1 MQFSFG
7 AVDSKAVK
15 SDLLVVV
22 SGASTDWK
30 EALTHRL
37 EADTIKSLA
46 ALAKRREF
54 TGKAGQKFSAA
65 AALGNTAVEVV
76 VIGSGESF
84 TTQKFLDLGGD
95 IAREAN
101 RLKAKSADVLLG
113 DLGRSADEVASLL
126 VRGAHLG
133 SYRYT
138 PYKTEKAAAHSLK
151 KVRLTFLAEEKV
163 SSSALSKAATRA
175 TVIAEGVM
183 HARSL
188 VNMPPADLYPD
199 SFAKE
204 AAKMAKSAGL
214 KLKVFKEAELKKMKM
229 NLLLGVGQG
238 SVRPPR
244 LIHFTY
250 EPASAKD
257 KKKKPIVLVGKGIT
271 FDSGGLSLK
280 PSAAMLDM
288 KIDMGGAA
296 AVFGAMYVVGK
307 LKPNRPVHGL
317 LSCAENMPSGNA
329 IKLGD
334 VIKGA
339 SGRTVEINNTDA
351 EGRLVLA
358 DALNYACGLKPE
370 RIIDLATLTGA
381 IMVALGPHTVGL
393 YANDEGLAGDLLASS
408 ELAGEHLWRMPL
420 TEGLKD
426 QLKSDIADTKNTGER
441 FGGSITAAL
450 FLQEFIQG
458 TPWAHLDIA
467 GPASGSAD
475 SGAKTRG
482 GSGVG
487 VATLAE
493 LLLN

>member
-1 MQFSFG
+1 MQFSFAG
-7 AVDSKAVK
+7 ATTKAVK

-22 SGASTDWK
+22 SGSATDWK
-30 EALTHRL
+30 EALAHRVD
-37 EADTIKSLA
+37 ADTIKSLA
-46 ALAKRREF
+46 ALAKRRDF
-54 TGKAGQKFSAA
+54 TGKGGQKFSGAVA
-65 AALGNTAVEVV
+65 IGKAALEIVV
-76 VIGSGESF
+76 LGSADTV

-95 IAREAN
+95 IAREGN
-101 RLKAKSADVLLG
+101 RVKAASVEVLLG
-113 DLGRSADEVASLL
+113 DLGRSADEVAGLL

-133 SYRYT
+133 SYRFT
-138 PYKTEKAAAHSLK
+138 RYKSEKAPALSLK
-151 KVRLTFLAEEKV
+151 KIRLTFLSEDKV
-163 SSSALSKAATRA
+163 SSAALSKAASRA
-175 TVIAEGVM
+175 KVIAEGVI
-183 HARSL
+183 HARTL
-188 VNMPPADLYPD
+188 VNLPPADLYPD

-204 AAKMAKSAGL
+204 AAKMAKDAGL
-214 KLKVFKEAELKKMKM
+214 KLKVFKETELKKMKM

-244 LIHFTY
+244 LIHFSY
-250 EPASAKD
+250 EPASAKG
-257 KKKKPIVLVGKGIT
+257 KKQKPIVLVGKGIT

-280 PSAAMLDM
+280 PSAAMVDM

-334 VIKGA
+334 VITGA

-351 EGRLVLA
+351 EGRLVMA
-358 DALNYACGLKPE
+358 DALHYACGLKPE
-370 RIIDLATLTGA
+370 RIIDVATLTGA

-408 ELAGEHLWRMPL
+408 ELAGEHFWRMPL
-420 TEGLKD
+420 TAALKD
-426 QLKSDIADTKNTGER
+426 QLKSEIADTKNTGER
-441 FGGSITAAL
+441 FGGSITAGL
-450 FLQEFIQG
+450 FLQEFTQDI
-458 TPWAHLDIA
+458 PWAHLDIA